1 VEAYLEK
8 EREVALDSPMPAHA
22 TAEGGVYCE
31 EGCHEIK
38 PKYGTPK
45 VRVSKSAATRKK
57 EEAAIHFK

>member
-1 VEAYLEK
+1 VN
-8 EREVALDSPMPAHA
+8 SPMPAPE

-38 PKYGTPK
+38 PKYGMPK
-45 VRVSKSAATRKK
+45 VKSSRSAVVRSKK